1 MVNNSN
7 INSNPSLSLKILT
20 SAHLELTTV
29 IVKQHVV
36 TQLDR
41 SSVVVIRVIQGM
53 VSYVKVR
60 KLNCKKTMHVFK
72 YLNTYLLGNDC
83 SS

>member
-60 KLNCKKTMHVFK
+60 KLNCKKNHACF
-72 YLNTYLLGNDC
+72 
-83 SS
+83 